1 MVLSLQNE
9 KSHLPEGVISIK
21 LPPIGAIF
29 EIAPFD
35 PQNI

>member
-1 MVLSLQNE
+1 
-9 KSHLPEGVISIK
+9 LPEGVISIK

-35 PQNI
+35 PQNTKTLF